1 VALGPA
7 LSDPIREQMLGMLA
21 EGRGCCELPDCGVPA
36 RDQDAGI
43 CVCEFERYF
52 DAGQSK
58 VSHQLGKLK
67 EAGLVHEERRGKWSF
82 YTLDRESEM
91 LDRYLRE
98 SLDLVITVCDDAN
111 EACPVFPGV
120 RERLRAFRN
129 VRAEIRARIEGELAK
144 SGV

>member
-1 VALGPA
+1 MTRRQLPVLQDSSVVPGSIDIGGEERAGRLVALGRA
-7 LSDPIREQMLGMLA
+7 LSDPIRVQMLGMLA

-58 VSHQLGKLK
+58 VSYHLGKLK

-82 YTLDRESEM
+82 YSLDRTAAGQLLAETAAH
-91 LDRYLRE
+91 LDG
-98 SLDLVITVCDDAN
+98 S
-111 EACPVFPGV
+111 PG
-120 RERLRAFRN
+120 N
-129 VRAEIRARIEGELAK
+129 DG
-144 SGV
+144 

>member
-1 VALGPA
+1 MALGRA
-7 LSDPIREQMLGMLA
+7 LSDPIRERMLGMLA

-58 VSHQLGKLK
+58 VSYHLGKLK

-82 YTLDRESEM
+82 YSLDRKAAGQLLAETAAH
-91 LDRYLRE
+91 LDG
-98 SLDLVITVCDDAN
+98 S
-111 EACPVFPGV
+111 PG
-120 RERLRAFRN
+120 N
-129 VRAEIRARIEGELAK
+129 DG
-144 SGV
+144 